1 MDMHEAK
8 KWVWGQHFRH
18 GFMPAGSQAPKH
30 ISIPQSKSEVKLV
43 FVKYWNKR

>member
-1 MDMHEAK
+1 MDMDEAK

-18 GFMPAGSQAPKH
+18 GFMPARSQAPRH

-43 FVKYWNKR
+43 FVKYWNIR